1 MEDRSDRSDQS
12 GWYYDYSLCESSSA
26 DSDDNG
32 NGNDHGKDS
41 DDDDQGQTGQTSQ
54 SESDTEAHMPNHVH
68 LDGDGIGET
77 SHDSIASPIA
87 DAAASYGVGSASAVD
102 SGEQTNVRQ
111 VLDLLSMSMNLPERR
126 QQVEKQDKPDSL
138 NGEWASPDRAAGP
151 QTPSISSRSST
162 RSSSPDSSG
171 FPRRSSSLPAPSD
184 GADGDAGVDG
194 TSSPA
199 LYSFAAPPTST
210 GLDSCPACIV
220 AGRCSCCGELLR
232 WKRRRCHGRC
242 SE

>member
-54 SESDTEAHMPNHVH
+54 SETDTEAHMPNHVH

-111 VLDLLSMSMNLPERR
+111 VLDLLSTSMNLPERR